1 MKRPFNACSCP
12 VFVFVPNSC
21 PLFVLLPTSY
31 PIFVCVPTCIC
42 ICAHLISCICLCAH
56 LLNLKLLPDRAE
68 SFPRV
73 GIDPRHQSCWP
84 ISNPCLG
91 NIFQIPWKVLFVSFQ
106 CLGKVFF
113 FLILKPHQSFFYLLP
128 HFQCLGDIQSVPKMY

>member
-1 MKRPFNACSCP
+1 MLAHVLYLCLCPTLVLYIYLCPPHILYLYVCPPFFCM
-12 VFVFVPNSC
+12 
-21 PLFVLLPTSY
+21 
-31 PIFVCVPTCIC
+31 
-42 ICAHLISCICLCAH
+42 CAHLISYICICAH

-91 NIFQIPWKVLFVSFQ
+91 KIFQIPWKVLFFSFQ

-113 FLILKPHQSFFYLLP
+113 FLILKHHESFP
-128 HFQCLGDIQSVPKMY
+128 HFPISNAWGIYRVSQKCTNRTKF